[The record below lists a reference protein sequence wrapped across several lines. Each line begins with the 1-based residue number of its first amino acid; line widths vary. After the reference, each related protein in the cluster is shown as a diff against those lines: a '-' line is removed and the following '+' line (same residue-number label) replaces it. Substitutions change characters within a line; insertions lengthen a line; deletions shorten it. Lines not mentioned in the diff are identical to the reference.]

1 MVGIASPRV
10 GRVPRQGGPSH
21 TSWVADGYVS
31 KGESREPRGEPSV
44 CAVERRCCVEMAA
57 GEMAAE
63 TVVGMTVAEVKVAE
77 MPVRDIVRE

>member
-1 MVGIASPRV
+1 MLLRGMRWTGNVKGSRAV
-10 GRVPRQGGPSH
+10 KGGRHFEGR
-21 TSWVADGYVS
+21 A
-31 KGESREPRGEPSV
+31 KA
-44 CAVERRCCVEMAA
+44 CAAERRCCVEMAA